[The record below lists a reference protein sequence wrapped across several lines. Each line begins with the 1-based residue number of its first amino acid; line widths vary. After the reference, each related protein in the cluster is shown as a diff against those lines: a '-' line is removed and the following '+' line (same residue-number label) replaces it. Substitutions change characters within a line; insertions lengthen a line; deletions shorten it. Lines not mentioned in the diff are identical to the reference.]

1 MQAPASPPA
10 SPGPAD
16 ALVSIYSEVAP
27 LRQVVVHTPG
37 EEMALLTPDNRAE
50 LLFDDILF
58 AEQAEEE
65 HQVMCRIFRAVVAEE
80 DAVLQVS
87 KLLSDA
93 FAMEDA
99 RYEFVDLLAARLPE
113 SNLRAYAEEL
123 KRLAPEELH
132 RFALTGLSPLP
143 LTARP
148 VPNLIFTRDLSAA
161 VGEHVILSHPATP
174 ARARESLIMRV
185 VLRHHPLFE
194 SIRGR
199 LLELP
204 PHVHFEG
211 GDLLVVDER
220 VVLIGQS
227 ERTSLSGV
235 MAVTQALL
243 EQTSVEHV
251 LMVELPRARY
261 CMHLDT
267 VFTFASEDECVVFP
281 PLIETDGHNVYH
293 LTARDIGGADR
304 PQLSVEVWPNNRE
317 AIAALTGRQLE
328 FIRCGGDELLHQRR
342 EQWTDGANLFALAP
356 GVVIG
361 YERNQ
366 RTYAALKDHGYHV
379 VDAESF
385 LDFYGDG
392 PVPLDQKIA
401 IQLRGHELSRGRG
414 GPRCMTMPIRRAA
427 GSQEPEG

>member
-1 MQAPASPPA
+1 MHAPASPPV
-10 SPGPAD
+10 SSRPAD
-16 ALVSIYSEVAP
+16 GLVSIYSEVAP
-27 LRQVVVHTPG
+27 LRQVLVHTPG
-37 EEMALLTPDNRAE
+37 EEMALLTPENRAE

-58 AEQAEEE
+58 AEQAEQE
-65 HQVMCRIFRAVVAEE
+65 HRVLCRIFQAVVAEE

-87 KLLSDA
+87 ALLAEA
-93 FAMEDA
+93 FASEEA
-99 RYEFVDLLAARLPE
+99 RHEFVDLLAARLPE
-113 SNLRAYAEEL
+113 SNLRAYAQEL

-143 LTARP
+143 LTALP

-161 VGEHVILSHPATP
+161 VGEHLILSHPATP

-194 SIRGR
+194 PIRAR

-211 GDLLVVDER
+211 GDLLVVNER

-235 MAVTQALL
+235 MAVTQVLL
-243 EQTSVEHV
+243 EQTAVEHV
-251 LMVELPRARY
+251 LMVELPHARY

-267 VFTFASEDECVVFP
+267 VFTFASENECVVFP

-293 LTARDIGGADR
+293 LTARDGGSGAR
-304 PQLSVEVWPNNRE
+304 PRLSVELWPNIRG
-317 AIAALTGRQLE
+317 AIEALTGTPLE
-328 FIRCGGDELLHQRR
+328 YIRCGGDELLHQQR

-356 GVVIG
+356 GVVVG

-366 RTYAALKDHGYHV
+366 RTYAALRDHGYHV

-392 PVPLDQKIA
+392 PVPLGQKVA

-414 GPRCMTMPIRRAA
+414 GPRCMTMPLRRA
-427 GSQEPEG
+427 GR